1 MLVVVVVKD
10 CARVYSPWVT
20 AMLIWRISVG
30 VIPANSGA
38 GGAIQQR
45 RPLMLVGRGVD
56 CWLVEV
62 SVLDV
67 IVDVRELKNKIAI

>member
-1 MLVVVVVKD
+1 MVVVVKD

-20 AMLIWRISVG
+20 AMLIWCISVG
-30 VIPANSGA
+30 VIPANS
-38 GGAIQQR
+38 GAIQQR

-67 IVDVRELKNKIAI
+67 IVDVRELKNKNSI